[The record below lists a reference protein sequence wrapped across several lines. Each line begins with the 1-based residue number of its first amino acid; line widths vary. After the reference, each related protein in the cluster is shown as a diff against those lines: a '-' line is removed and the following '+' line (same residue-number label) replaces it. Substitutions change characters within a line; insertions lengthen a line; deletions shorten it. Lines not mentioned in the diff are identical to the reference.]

1 MLLSPFFCEDFF
13 FSGFLRHSRFE
24 PIILTEPCK
33 VIYNLEYIV
42 YSFMESVILFVLIGL
57 IVGWMSVLT
66 LNLYKM
72 MSHYRTLTGGN
83 NKKNLQEIL
92 TEILGHV
99 NEHSTRQDYFEKEV
113 DTLKKDTKYH
123 IQKMGLVRFNPFA
136 NTGGE
141 QSFIIALLDGYNS
154 GLVITSLHNRG
165 NTRWYIKRVMDGKS
179 VDHELSSEE
188 KEAVKHASILKE
200 GWSNTLLAM
209 MK

>member
-1 MLLSPFFCEDFF
+1 MA
-13 FSGFLRHSRFE
+13 
-24 PIILTEPCK
+24 
-33 VIYNLEYIV
+33 VV
-42 YSFMESVILFVLIGL
+42 
-57 IVGWMSVLT
+57 T

-72 MSHYRTLTGGN
+72 MDHYRKLTAGN

-92 TEILGHV
+92 TEILTNV
-99 NEHSTRQDYFEKEV
+99 NDHSKGQQNLKKEIE
-113 DTLKKDTKYH
+113 LLQKDTKYH
-123 IQKMGLVRFNPFA
+123 LQKMGMVRFNPFA

-141 QSFIIALLDGYNS
+141 QSFIIAFLDGYNS

-188 KEAVKHASILKE
+188 KEAIKHASILKE
-200 GWSNTLLAM
+200 GWSNTLLEM